1 MSVQEI
7 SCLWEKITEELANQ
21 IKSSAC
27 AAGSRFYSADEISAR
42 FGVSNITSR
51 RVLAELARMNLI
63 RKSRGRGCV
72 INKSHQLKTIHV
84 MFHDKEISMNNLNYV
99 RAGLYK
105 GVVEESI
112 RLGCETKIVTLKF
125 LEQAQ
130 YGEHLDLL
138 IVQNFPDFFKEMAD
152 LISNSENINCS
163 CCHCLNPIRG
173 VSTVRNDFVNGGY
186 MATSHL
192 IERGHRRIA
201 MLSAGGEWGAGR
213 FEGYFAAL
221 KDSGIYFEPELLKHC
236 EISYTSAAMAMAE
249 LMAMKKPPTAVFA
262 MSDMFASFVFDYC
275 ALNKIRIP
283 GDLAVVGFDNTS
295 DSEIFTPPLTTVDT
309 HWAEQGRLAVR
320 LLAEDLPKDRVKDIV
335 VKADLIIRKSV

>member
-1 MSVQEI
+1 MPVQEI
-7 SCLWEKITEELANQ
+7 SCLWEKVTEELASQ
-21 IKSSAC
+21 IKNNAC
-27 AAGSRFYSADEISAR
+27 ANGDKFYSADEISAR

-72 INKSHQLKTIHV
+72 INKSHQLKTVYV
-84 MFHDKEISMNNLNYV
+84 MFHDKEIPMNNLGYV

-105 GVVEESI
+105 GIVEESI
-112 RLGCETKIVTLKF
+112 RLGCETKVVTLKF
-125 LEQAQ
+125 IERAQ
-130 YGEHLDLL
+130 HGERLDLL

-152 LISNSENINCS
+152 LISDSDNINCS
-163 CCHCLNPIRG
+163 CCHCLTPIRG

-186 MATSHL
+186 IATSHL

-201 MLSAGGEWGAGR
+201 MITAGDEWGAGR
-213 FEGYFAAL
+213 FEGYFMAL
-221 KDSGIYFEPELLKHC
+221 KDSGICFESALLKNC
-236 EISYTSAAMAMAE
+236 EISYASTAKAMAE
-249 LMAMKKPPTAVFA
+249 LMALKKPPTAVFA

-275 ALNKIRIP
+275 AQNKIRIP

-295 DSEIFTPPLTTVDT
+295 DSEISNPPLTTVDT

-320 LLAEDLPKDRVKDIV
+320 LLAEDLPKDKVKDIV

>member
-1 MSVQEI
+1 MPVQEI
-7 SCLWEKITEELANQ
+7 SCLWEKITEELAGR

-27 AAGSRFYSADEISAR
+27 AAGDRFYSADEISAR

-51 RVLAELARMNLI
+51 RVLTELARQNLI
-63 RKSRGRGCV
+63 QKSRGRGCV
-72 INKSHQLKTIHV
+72 INKSHQLRTVYV
-84 MFHDKEISMNNLNYV
+84 MLHDKEISTSNLDYV

-105 GVVEESI
+105 GIVEESI
-112 RLGCETKIVTLKF
+112 RLGCETKVVTLKF

-130 YGEHLDLL
+130 HGERLDLL
-138 IVQNFPDFFKEMAD
+138 IVQEFPTFLKKMAD
-152 LISNSENINCS
+152 LISDSENINCS

-173 VSTVRNDFVNGGY
+173 VSTVRNDFINGGY

-221 KDSGIYFEPELLKHC
+221 KDSGIYFEPELLKYC

-309 HWAEQGRLAVR
+309 HWAEQGRLAVQ
-320 LLAEDLPKDRVKDIV
+320 LLAENLPKDMIKDVV